1 MNNRKVSNKFRVYH
15 RYLGFFLA
23 GIMAMYAISGIV
35 LIFRNTDS
43 FKIEKIVEKKLS
55 PALSEEEIGKTLR
68 IKKFE
73 ITKNEGDTLYFK
85 QGVLDK
91 TTGIATYKVKQLPVI
106 LESMTK
112 LHKANTNRPLF
123 WLNIIFGLSLLFF
136 VISAFWM
143 FMPST
148 KIFRKGI
155 FFTIGGIILTL
166 VLLFI

>member
-1 MNNRKVSNKFRVYH
+1 MNNRKISNKFRVYH

-35 LIFRNTDS
+35 LIFRSTDS
-43 FKIEKIVEKKLS
+43 FKIEKTVEKNV
-55 PALSEEEIGKTLR
+55 PANLDDEQIGETLR
-68 IKKFE
+68 IKNFKVEKTDGDKIYFE
-73 ITKNEGDTLYFK
+73 
-85 QGVLDK
+85 QGMLDK
-91 TTGIATYKVKQLPVI
+91 NTGVAIYKIKELPVI

-112 LHKANTNRPLF
+112 LHKANTNKPLYF
-123 WLNIIFGLSLLFF
+123 LNILFGLSLLFF

-166 VLLFI
+166 ILLFI

>member
-35 LIFRNTDS
+35 LIFRSTDA
-43 FKIEKIVEKKLS
+43 FKVEKTIEKKVSSNLN
-55 PALSEEEIGKTLR
+55 EEQIGKTLR
-68 IKKFE
+68 IKDFKIKKSEGNKVYFE
-73 ITKNEGDTLYFK
+73 
-85 QGVLDK
+85 QGVLNKDS
-91 TTGIATYKVKQLPVI
+91 GIATYKVKKLPLI
-106 LESMTK
+106 LESFTK
-112 LHKANTNRPLF
+112 LHKSNTNQPLF
-123 WLNIIFGLSLLFF
+123 FLNILFGLSLLFF

-166 VLLFI
+166 ILLLI

>member
-1 MNNRKVSNKFRVYH
+1 MNNRNVSNKFRIYH

-35 LIFRNTDS
+35 LIFRTTDA
-43 FKIEKIVEKKLS
+43 FKVEKTIEKKVDTGLN
-55 PALSEEEIGKTLR
+55 EEQLGKTLR
-68 IKKFE
+68 IKDFKIQKAEDSKIYFE
-73 ITKNEGDTLYFK
+73 
-85 QGVLDK
+85 QGVFDK
-91 TTGIATYKVKQLPVI
+91 NTGIATYRVKELPVI
-106 LESMTK
+106 LESFTK

-123 WLNIIFGLSLLFF
+123 ILNIIFGLCLLFF

-143 FMPST
+143 FMPAT

-166 VLLFI
+166 ILLLV